1 MSDRNTSS
9 RRSFLKKSA
18 AATVVGTVGA
28 TGLAS
33 AAYDTKIVVEE
44 TSGEERVDYTIEF
57 NGSTVEGGSD
67 LESGHDSYDS
77 NSCSGDVIGRQ
88 DTYWMGQYTEITRI
102 EASGGVYDGTHPGAG
117 NLVVTLESNLG
128 DYQTG
133 TCYVNGLQ
141 SGGGSEGMLYAFEPT
156 SGGSVSGNGNEWND
170 GDGGGDRA
178 SGYVKDG
185 GTDSFDMN
193 GQFTRIELN
202 PAGGALEID
211 RSI

>member
-1 MSDRNTSS
+1 MSERNTSS

-44 TSGEERVDYTIEF
+44 TSGDEPVDYTIEL
-57 NGSTVEGGSD
+57 NGSTMEGGSN
-67 LESGHDSYDS
+67 LESRDSYDS
-77 NSCSGDVIGRQ
+77 NSCTGQVQGGK
-88 DTYWMGQYTEITRI
+88 DTYWMGQYTELDRI
-102 EASGGVYDGTHPGAG
+102 EASGGVYDGTISGAG
-117 NLVVTLESNLG
+117 NLVVNLYYDLE
-128 DYQTG
+128 DTQTG
-133 TCYVNGLQ
+133 TCYVNGLEP
-141 SGGGSEGMLYAFEPT
+141 GGGTEGMLYAFEPV

-185 GTDSFDMN
+185 GTDSFDMT
-193 GQFTRIELN
+193 GQFKHIELN

-211 RSI
+211 RYI